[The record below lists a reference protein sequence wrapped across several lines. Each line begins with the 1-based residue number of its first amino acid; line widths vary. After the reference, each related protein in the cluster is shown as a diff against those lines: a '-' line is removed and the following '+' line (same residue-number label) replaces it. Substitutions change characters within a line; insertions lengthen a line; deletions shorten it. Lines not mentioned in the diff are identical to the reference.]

1 MAETDD
7 DKGDNTDANRG
18 KEEATATAEPE
29 APAED
34 KPAGGLYL
42 GDDPVDHVR
51 DIQDILD
58 QRFGA

>member
-7 DKGDNTDANRG
+7 NKE
-18 KEEATATAEPE
+18 KEEATATAELE

-34 KPAGGLYL
+34 KRAGGLYL
-42 GDDPVDHVR
+42 GDEPVDHGR

-58 QRFGA
+58 QRFGS